1 MLTSRVHPGESPGS
15 YILNGLINL
24 IIDIKSEQAKILRK
38 NFVFKIIP
46 TLNPDGISWGYYRL
60 DTLG

>member
-1 MLTSRVHPGESPGS
+1 VLTSRVHPGESPGS

-46 TLNPDGISWGYYRL
+46 TLNPDGIS
-60 DTLG
+60 